1 MRAVFFLA
9 VVLALTGCGSAPR
22 RPVVTRPDPN
32 ASAREDRIAEQ
43 ESTIRELEGRLALA
57 EGEARDLRF
66 EMERAATTRPT
77 EPVTIGARDEEDWHE
92 PGEADPE
99 LEEPE
104 AEEPIVEEAE
114 PSGPRPVLRLYGTP
128 QPTYADPMAMPPPI
142 STERL
147 PVTDAAPLVGQAPL
161 PFGIPAAT
169 GPVTPPPF
177 VRRDAG
183 LHTGTPPFVVRPADD
198 VRDRYRTALRA
209 FRDRRFD
216 AAHDL
221 LDRIVRE
228 NGEHELARSARYWRA
243 EALYSLGQY
252 ARARAEF
259 EAILRAEPRGTKTPD
274 VLLKIGLCHMRLGE
288 RSEARRFFD
297 RLRTEFPSSS
307 AVRLIEEGST

>member
-1 MRAVFFLA
+1 MRALFSLA
-9 VVLALTGCGSAPR
+9 VLLTLMGCGSAPR
-22 RPVVTRPDPN
+22 PAVVTRPDPR
-32 ASAREDRIAEQ
+32 ATAREQRLAAQ
-43 ESTIRELEGRLALA
+43 ASTIRELEGRLALA

-66 EMERAATTRPT
+66 EMERASTARPT
-77 EPVTIGARDEEDWHE
+77 EPVTIGARDDDWHE
-92 PGEADPE
+92 PGEPDAE
-99 LEEPE
+99 LEELEGEPIE
-104 AEEPIVEEAE
+104 GEEPLVAEEE

-128 QPTYADPMAMPPPI
+128 QPTYAEPMAMPPSI
-142 STERL
+142 SAERL
-147 PVTDAAPLVGQAPL
+147 PITDAAPFIGQAP
-161 PFGIPAAT
+161 PFGIPAAN

-177 VRRDAG
+177 VRRDTA
-183 LHTGTPPFVVRPADD
+183 TPPFIARPVDD

-228 NGEHELARSARYWRA
+228 SGEHELARSARYWRA
-243 EALYSLGQY
+243 EALYSLGRY
-252 ARARAEF
+252 ARARGEF

-274 VLLKIGLCHMRLGE
+274 VLLKIGLCHLRLGE